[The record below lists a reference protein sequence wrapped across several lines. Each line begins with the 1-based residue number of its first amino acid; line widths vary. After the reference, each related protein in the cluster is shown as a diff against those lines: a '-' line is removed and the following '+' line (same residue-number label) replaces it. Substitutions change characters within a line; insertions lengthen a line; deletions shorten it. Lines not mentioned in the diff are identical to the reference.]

1 LRRGAHGVPS
11 SSEGFCS
18 LERVWHHHAD
28 DANRPSC
35 FSRPY
40 IMWAHPS
47 TRRHTGTPTRHL
59 EQLQRAV
66 PGAPL
71 AHPCHVW
78 QTEHS
83 HNANPTKTGQ
93 DVAFTVGAGCSR
105 QHPKTNERIRGWILT
120 YSMALC
126 LCSEP
131 ALTGGLLR
139 TVDAEHPDLIRIQ
152 TYLRDNCIKIVIATN
167 KSGDEEERVPRNEW
181 RGTLWA
187 ILLKHQPR

>member
-1 LRRGAHGVPS
+1 MLVLRGGQGPLAQGSPRSPLFIIGLLPS
-11 SSEGFCS
+11 SES
-18 LERVWHHHAD
+18 LALCVH

-40 IMWAHPS
+40 IMWVHPS
-47 TRRHTGTPTRHL
+47 TRRHTGTPTRHP
-59 EQLQRAV
+59 EQLKRAV

-83 HNANPTKTGQ
+83 HNANPTKPGQ
-93 DVAFTVGAGCSR
+93 DVAFTVGLGCSR
-105 QHPKTNERIRGWILT
+105 QHPKTSERIRGWILT
-120 YSMALC
+120 YSMVLC

-139 TVDAEHPDLIRIQ
+139 TADAAHPDLNRIH
-152 TYLRDNCIKIVIATN
+152 TYLRDNKKMCF
-167 KSGDEEERVPRNEW
+167 
-181 RGTLWA
+181 LY
-187 ILLKHQPR
+187 